1 MLTDR
6 IKLSMKPPQEAM
18 ANDPVRLLLLKMA
31 GPSVIAMLMQALY
44 NTVDSMYVSRIS
56 DGSLAAVT
64 IAFPVQMIMGAL
76 STGIGVG
83 INSSISRALGAK
95 DTESASKSA
104 ANGLMIGLLTVA
116 VMILFGL
123 FGAQPFVSMYTDD
136 PEVLVA
142 GTIYVR
148 TICLLGFGSIF
159 SQLGFSVL
167 QGSGNMI
174 FPMMSQLC
182 GGLAVILIDPLLI
195 FGLDMGVLGAAVA
208 SSMAQTISMLIGF
221 YGIFVANKSNLPVS
235 FRGFRPDIA
244 IIKDIMY
251 VGIPAALTQAT
262 TSIVAG
268 IITKEIAAYGTSAIA
283 VYGAYNKL
291 STFASLPVFGITRGM
306 NPILGYCVGARNKS
320 RFNETE
326 KAAAIIANTWTFVA
340 FCIFA
345 IFPRYLLMSMHATPE
360 MMEIGIKSFRLLCL
374 SLLFLGSSIVMVQ
387 IFAPLKKAQISMASA
402 FLRQLVFLVPLTM
415 MLSKIW
421 GLYGIWIGMFLADLL
436 NYLFVFAMNI
446 WVRKKVFPTWDLPE
460 SSAETEM
467 KGV

>member
-1 MLTDR
+1 MLTDK
-6 IKLSMKPPQEAM
+6 IKLRMKPPQEAM

-306 NPILGYCVGARNKS
+306 NPILGYCVGAHNKE

-326 KAAAIIANTWTFVA
+326 KAAARCCATIS
-340 FCIFA
+340 A
-345 IFPRYLLMSMHATPE
+345 IR
-360 MMEIGIKSFRLLCL
+360 
-374 SLLFLGSSIVMVQ
+374 
-387 IFAPLKKAQISMASA
+387 QISSA
-402 FLRQLVFLVPLTM
+402 
-415 MLSKIW
+415 
-421 GLYGIWIGMFLADLL
+421 D
-436 NYLFVFAMNI
+436 
-446 WVRKKVFPTWDLPE
+446 
-460 SSAETEM
+460 
-467 KGV
+467 